1 MLYAMMHSSDD
12 LPSTGSPTR
21 APRHDRNERLKQL
34 VAFAGNIPTIK
45 TTPAPSSFIFRAS
58 LG

>member
-1 MLYAMMHSSDD
+1 MLYAMMHSSGDR
-12 LPSTGSPTR
+12 PSTGSPTR

-34 VAFAGNIPTIK
+34 VAFAGNNPTMNA
-45 TTPAPSSFIFRAS
+45 TPAPSSFIFRAS